1 MLKLLLAFLLC
12 VLVGQPLTAA
22 AQQPAKVDYMQI
34 FYEGASWLAGREVLH
49 YSPAFR
55 GKTGELV
62 PEDSTKAMSPGA
74 MLFAGPSEMT
84 TTGTL
89 TSVTTEKGTF
99 VPGVNGKM
107 RLQTAADISRQQA
120 AETAR
125 FNRSFNLI
133 EARAALA
140 RTTLAQALNNTA
152 ADGWEV
158 VQMASWGTQ
167 GGLVYLLRR
176 R

>member
-1 MLKLLLAFLLC
+1 MSKLLLVFLLGL
-12 VLVGQPLTAA
+12 LVGRPLTVA
-22 AQQPAKVDYMQI
+22 AQQPAKLGYMQI
-34 FYEGASWLAGREVLH
+34 FYEGANWLAGREVLH

-62 PEDSTKAMSPGA
+62 LEDSTRILSPGNMVFNA
-74 MLFAGPSEMT
+74 PGEVV
-84 TTGTL
+84 TTGMA

-99 VPGVNGKM
+99 IPDANGKM
-107 RLQTAADISRQQA
+107 RRQTAADITKQQA
-120 AETAR
+120 TEVAHL
-125 FNRSFNLI
+125 NRSLNLLD
-133 EARAALA
+133 ARAALA
-140 RTTLAQALNNTA
+140 RTTLTQALNNAA

-158 VQMASWGTQ
+158 VQMTAWGTQ

>member
-1 MLKLLLAFLLC
+1 
-12 VLVGQPLTAA
+12 
-22 AQQPAKVDYMQI
+22 MQI
-34 FYEGASWLAGREVLH
+34 FYEGASWLAGREGQH
-49 YSPAFR
+49 YSPTFR
-55 GKTGELV
+55 GKTGEFV

-74 MLFAGPSEMT
+74 VLFAGPSGMT

-99 VPGVNGKM
+99 VSGANGKM
-107 RLQTAADISRQQA
+107 RFQTAADISRQQT

-140 RTTLAQALNNTA
+140 RATLAQALNNTA

-158 VQMASWGTQ
+158 VQMASSGTQ

-176 R
+176 G